1 MRQVKL
7 LKHLQHENVVGLLDI
22 MQPAENEIATF
33 PVHSSPSTHPR
44 LRYHLGALDFPLKSR
59 GR

>member
-7 LKHLQHENVVGLLDI
+7 LKHLQHENVVGLRDI
-22 MQPAENEIATF
+22 MQPAETEIATF
-33 PVHSSPSTHPR
+33 PVHSSPSTHLR
-44 LRYHLGALDFPLKSR
+44 LRYYVGALDVPFASQ